1 MNNKTVALI
10 SQARATKK
18 EMVALARTSPDV
30 QQYLRLQGKRERL
43 HKKLSKHIKRY
54 SVQYKDYKKYGLVAQ
69 NRSTVKATDT
79 HKLAQEIGGET
90 GKRIFNLINQN
101 LVVWTK

>member
-30 QQYLRLQGKRERL
+30 QQYLRLQGNRERI
-43 HKKLSKHIKRY
+43 HRKLSKHIKRY
-54 SVQYKDYKKYGLVAQ
+54 SVKYQDYKKFGLVAQ

-79 HKLAQEIGGET
+79 HKLAKDVGGET
-90 GKRIFNLINQN
+90 GKRIFNLINQK
-101 LVVWTK
+101 LVIWTK